1 MSEDRRT
8 LRPPAPGTEER
19 IALATRTARE
29 AVPSRPGSV
38 PPPAPPRRASSRPP
52 DPRAEGGQGVRAERV
67 RATVDALGA
76 SLPEPPPPDR
86 AARVEAAVRE
96 LARSSP
102 EDDEPARRRVLALG
116 PEALPALVRA
126 FPGALW
132 VDPTRPHRPLRS
144 ARQVSAVAACLAA
157 FGEPAVPHVSP
168 LLRAPQPVLRVV
180 AALLAA
186 DLAHDDLVAP
196 LAARLWDEVPAVR
209 NAAMIALEA
218 CRELPA
224 ARLMR
229 LDLLRTLE
237 DGSSPAKWRAKAAWT
252 AGQLRDAGAAALLV
266 EQLGAEPEVAKI
278 ARDAL
283 ALLVGRD
290 LGRFRLRWR
299 RFFARHGEAGRLEW
313 LAAALDQ
320 PDADARMRAVEE
332 LILLTGE
339 GFERRH
345 EAATREGARELAA
358 FYRGLA

>member
-1 MSEDRRT
+1 M
-8 LRPPAPGTEER
+8 
-19 IALATRTARE
+19 
-29 AVPSRPGSV
+29 
-38 PPPAPPRRASSRPP
+38 
-52 DPRAEGGQGVRAERV
+52 

-86 AARVEAAVRE
+86 AARVEALVRE
-96 LARSSP
+96 LASSSP
-102 EDDEPARRRVLALG
+102 DADEPIRKRVLALG
-116 PEALPALVRA
+116 PDALPALVRA

-157 FGEPAVPHVSP
+157 FGEAAVPHVPP
-168 LLRAPQPVLRVV
+168 LLRAPQPVLRVI
-180 AALLAA
+180 AALVAA

-218 CRELPA
+218 ARELPA
-224 ARLMR
+224 ML
-229 LDLLRTLE
+229 LLRQDLAATL
-237 DGSSPAKWRAKAAWT
+237 DDPSSPAKWRAKAAWT
-252 AGQLRDAGAAALLV
+252 LGQLRDQAAAPLLV
-266 EQLGAEPEVAKI
+266 EQLGAEAEVARI
-278 ARDAL
+278 AREAL
-283 ALLVGRD
+283 VLLVGRD

-299 RFFARHGEAGRLEW
+299 RFLARHGAESRREW

-320 PDADARMRAVEE
+320 PSADARMRVVEE

-345 EAATREGARELAA
+345 AAATLAGARELAA
-358 FYRGLA
+358 YYRGLER